1 LTCGAYASVK
11 LDGGAPVEVTGK
23 IALDAELLSQGTRGS
38 LALATRLSLAELYL
52 EQMQGLLILDDPFTD
67 MDPDRRHA
75 AGRCLGDFAKQRQV
89 IFFTCHPDH
98 KRELEEIAAAKTPEM
113 IG

>member
-1 LTCGAYASVK
+1 
-11 LDGGAPVEVTGK
+11 
-23 IALDAELLSQGTRGS
+23 
-38 LALATRLSLAELYL
+38 
-52 EQMQGLLILDDPFTD
+52 